1 MPSFA
6 RTKYIVYTIL
16 GLIVLGV
23 VGFVIYSYVSVPT
36 APTTGTRQQ
45 PGVSGRP
52 VGGLPGTPITTTP
65 PPETNTP
72 AIPSLPSIAEQRLA
86 RLTDFPVVSPALN
99 KDDTRTLFYKKDG
112 GDLFSV
118 GFQGGTQDKVAHVTI
133 VGLIEAVWS
142 RARDR
147 AAVFYLGDETLK
159 GFLHIGTSSIA
170 VMPQDIKS
178 FSWSPDGKSLAY
190 VVSRDGAANLII
202 ADSSGKNPKT
212 VFRTPIGDARISW
225 VSSDKIAFQ
234 TAASG
239 LSEGFIFA
247 FARSSSAF
255 SKVFGPTFGLQSLWS
270 PDGSRILVSQTG
282 RGGADITTGIYD
294 MVKKQYAVLDVSTLP
309 EKCVWSDAK
318 EIICAVP
325 RDIPAG
331 TVLPDDWLRGEY
343 NSSDRIVR
351 IDAEKNRTEDMFN
364 EGNFDMSD
372 LTETKDKKNLLFV
385 NRIDGTL
392 WSLKLK

>member
-1 MPSFA
+1 MSNFT

-23 VGFVIYSYVSVPT
+23 VGFVIYSYVSVVP
-36 APTTGTRQQ
+36 ATTGTQQQ
-45 PGVSGRP
+45 PGASGRP
-52 VGGLPGTPITTTP
+52 VGGLLPGTQVTTTSP
-65 PPETNTP
+65 LGTGTST
-72 AIPSLPSIAEQRLA
+72 IPSLPSITEQKLV

-99 KDDTRTLFYKKDG
+99 KDDTRALFYKKDG

-118 GFQGGTQDKVAHVTI
+118 GFQGGTQEKVAHVTI

-142 RARDR
+142 RVRDR

-170 VMPQDIKS
+170 VMPPDIKTLA
-178 FSWSPDGKSLAY
+178 WSPDGKSLAY
-190 VVSRDGAANLII
+190 IISRDGLANLII

-212 VFRTPIGDARISW
+212 LFRTPVADAQISW
-225 VSSDKIAFQ
+225 ASSDKIAFQ

-247 FARSSSAF
+247 FTRSNNAF
-255 SKVFGPTFGLQSLWS
+255 SKVFGPAFGLQSLWS
-270 PDGSRILVSQTG
+270 PDGSRILVSQAG

-294 MVKKQYAVLDVSTLP
+294 VVKKQYAALDVSTLP
-309 EKCVWSDAK
+309 EKCVWTDAK
-318 EIICAVP
+318 ELICAVP
-325 RDIPAG
+325 RDIPARS
-331 TVLPDDWLRGEY
+331 VLPDDWLRGEY

-351 IDAEKNRTEDMFN
+351 IDVEKNRTEDIFN

-372 LTETKDKKNLLFV
+372 LASTKDKKYLLFV

-392 WSLKLK
+392 WSLRIK